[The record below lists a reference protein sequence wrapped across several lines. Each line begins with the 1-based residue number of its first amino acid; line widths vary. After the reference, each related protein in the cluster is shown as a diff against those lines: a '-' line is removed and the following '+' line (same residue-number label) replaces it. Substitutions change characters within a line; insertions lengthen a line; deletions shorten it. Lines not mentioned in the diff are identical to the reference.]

1 MRIYFDNASTT
12 PLLPEVFNYMHEVN
26 SLIYGNPSSIHFFG
40 RQAKI
45 IVEDARKILAE
56 GLGASTGEIFFTSGA
71 TEANNMALYCS
82 VRDLGIQTIIST
94 KIEHH
99 CNLHMFDYLE
109 ANNLASIKYLNV
121 NNEGHIDYDQLDE
134 ILCQNNDNVMVS
146 LMHGNNEIGTL
157 NDMERLAEICHNHNV
172 MLHMDSAQTI
182 GKMPIDLSDEKV
194 AFISGSAHKFHG
206 PKGVGFIY
214 INNNNLIKPL
224 FHGGDQER
232 GMRSGTENISGI
244 AGMAKA
250 FELASSEMEDR
261 TKILS
266 ELRQYFVQQLQ
277 DNFEDIIIN
286 GSSSSFLPNIL
297 SVSFPP
303 SENVDMLMMN
313 LDISGIC
320 ASSGSACS
328 SGVEN
333 DSHVLEEIGHD
344 TKRKTVRFS
353 FSHLNTKKEVDYVIR
368 KLHKLTPERIS

>member
-1 MRIYFDNASTT
+1 
-12 PLLPEVFNYMHEVN
+12 
-26 SLIYGNPSSIHFFG
+26 
-40 RQAKI
+40 
-45 IVEDARKILAE
+45 
-56 GLGASTGEIFFTSGA
+56 
-71 TEANNMALYCS
+71 
-82 VRDLGIQTIIST
+82 
-94 KIEHH
+94 
-99 CNLHMFDYLE
+99 
-109 ANNLASIKYLNV
+109 
-121 NNEGHIDYDQLDE
+121 
-134 ILCQNNDNVMVS
+134 
-146 LMHGNNEIGTL
+146 
-157 NDMERLAEICHNHNV
+157 
-172 MLHMDSAQTI
+172 
-182 GKMPIDLSDEKV
+182 
-194 AFISGSAHKFHG
+194 
-206 PKGVGFIY
+206 
-214 INNNNLIKPL
+214 
-224 FHGGDQER
+224 GDQER